1 MSCFIGYS
9 DSLFASLEQKN
20 AEFPQVK
27 SSNFRGV
34 VLVEA
39 RIMLTPSIQ
48 PSTNG
53 CLSPGSGQGSRRR
66 SFAI

>member
-9 DSLFASLEQKN
+9 DSLLAALNKKPSD
-20 AEFPQVK
+20 FPQAK

-53 CLSPGSGQGSRRR
+53 CLLPRSGQSSRRK
-66 SFAI
+66 SFAT